1 MAEIREGLEDN
12 VDVSIYAKPEFNWV
26 QMHQI
31 KLGLKQNIDVS
42 IYAKSKINSGK
53 MARIRHFNSFKKCRR
68 M

>member
-1 MAEIREGLEDN
+1 MIRLLKDFG
-12 VDVSIYAKPEFNWV
+12 SV
-26 QMHQI
+26 QMYQI

-68 M
+68 MQKNVETDT

>member
-1 MAEIREGLEDN
+1 M
-12 VDVSIYAKPEFNWV
+12 Y
-26 QMHQI
+26 QI